1 MKTFKYTPYTTQK
14 APFTIGLEPLDPNR
28 WLEPDHLLPRYLD
41 EKQAILADRRDDAFR
56 VLPDTWDAQQK
67 VLDLVAD
74 FLPKHHPDLY
84 RATADSIEILPAGR
98 SVPLRH
104 PGRPP
109 LEIAA
114 GLIQDDLVIMRPGA
128 DGYELVAA
136 AVCFPSSWAL
146 SEKFGQPLDSIHRPV
161 PGYDGKMARRLNL
174 IFDRL
179 PPEQIVWR
187 SNWSVYDSDHLP
199 IFKSSARFS
208 HLAENVEFD
217 GAYMRVERQ
226 TLRRLPD
233 SRDLLFTIMI
243 YLDPLQQ
250 LRDHPDRR
258 TLARG
263 LLKQLLGL
271 DPDQLG
277 YKHLTARRKQFAD
290 YLQDIIEAP

>member
-1 MKTFKYTPYTTQK
+1 MKPFKYTPYATPK
-14 APFTIGLEPLDPNR
+14 APFTIGLEPLDPNC
-28 WLEPDHLLPRYLD
+28 WLEPDHLLPHYLN
-41 EKQAILADRRDDAFR
+41 EKEAIFADRRDDAFR
-56 VLPDTWDAQQK
+56 VRSDTLDAQQK
-67 VLDLVAD
+67 VLDLVAG

-84 RATADSIEILPAGR
+84 HLDGDRIEILSAGR
-98 SVPLRH
+98 SVPLKQQDK
-104 PGRPP
+104 PP

-114 GLIQDDLVIMRPGA
+114 SLIQDDLVIMRPGA
-128 DGYELVAA
+128 NGYELVAA
-136 AVCFPSSWAL
+136 AVCFPSSWTL
-146 SEKFGQPLDSIHRPV
+146 SEKFGLPLDSIHRPV

-187 SNWSVYDSDHLP
+187 SNWSIYDTDHLP
-199 IFKSSARFS
+199 VFKSSAEFS
-208 HLAENVEFD
+208 HLADDVEFD

-226 TLRRLPD
+226 TLRRLPE

-250 LRDHPDRR
+250 LRDHPDRHA
-258 TLARG
+258 LARG
-263 LLKQLLGL
+263 LHRQLLDL

-277 YKHLTARRKQFAD
+277 YKHLTTRRKQLAD